1 MADSTQQQRA
11 IDALAREVVAEV
23 SPAELPLFGATA
35 ARYHADPAAALAT
48 GSHTDETLGFGVET
62 MAVLVAPFALDLV
75 KRLFVTLAEKLG
87 EGAADSIIQRVLA
100 RIGHD
105 PHAPAAPTETPLT
118 PEQLAIVGDTARTE
132 AAQLALPPE
141 QAEALANAVVAALA
155 TRT

>member
-1 MADSTQQQRA
+1 MTDTTEQRRA

-48 GSHTDETLGFGVET
+48 GSHADETLGFGVET
-62 MAVLVAPFALDLV
+62 VAVLLAPFALDLV
-75 KRLFVTLAEKLG
+75 KKLFVTLAEKLG
-87 EGAADSIIQRVLA
+87 EGAADGIVQRVLA
-100 RIGHD
+100 RFGHD
-105 PHAPAAPTETPLT
+105 PQASAAATEAPLT
-118 PEQLAIVGDTARTE
+118 PAQLAIVGDTARTE